1 MGLNLFANS
10 ASSGTLQPQVA
21 PTKTVC
27 IHFGH
32 SYCKFHACLP
42 MACETRP
49 PHKVSLMLPLKRV
62 HSKYC
67 RCRLGC
73 KQRTLFS
80 EPWFGS
86 KYCRSS
92 QFLRKCCKNYSWCS
106 LSCCFWSHSEQQEH
120 CDEGARVG
128 MTSTCCLTSRIL
140 SSSRRDVWRLVPS
153 LLCCIG

>member
-1 MGLNLFANS
+1 MRNTAT
-10 ASSGTLQPQVA
+10 SSSHSSQTA
-21 PTKTVC
+21 AAKTVC

-49 PHKVSLMLPLKRV
+49 PRKVSLRLPLKRV

-67 RCRLGC
+67 RCRLGY

-92 QFLRKCCKNYSWCS
+92 RILRKCCMNYSWCS
-106 LSCCFWSHSEQQEH
+106 RRSCFWSHSEQQEH
-120 CDEGARVG
+120 YDEGARVG
-128 MTSTCCLTSRIL
+128 MSSTCCLTSRIL
-140 SSSRRDVWRLVPS
+140 SSSRHDVWRLVPS
-153 LLCCIG
+153 LLRCIG